1 MNINFLLL
9 VIPQVIIQNYT
20 DQMCITLKTLTNKT
34 D

>member
-1 MNINFLLL
+1 MDINFLLL

-20 DQMCITLKTLTNKT
+20 DQMRTTLKTLTNKT

>member
-1 MNINFLLL
+1 MDINFLLL

-20 DQMCITLKTLTNKT
+20 DQTRITLKTLTNKT